1 MHDGSL
7 IQRDTVAQLVG
18 NYIDAVKD
26 ITRAYDLLHAAKN
39 RLNTSYGLGQRI
51 YSFDVLPHG
60 YGRGE
65 SLRDDSLATVLKQIK
80 LDAWR
85 VLVERLELR
94 KLLSIGRRSEL
105 DKQLADGKDLP
116 EITIENVW
124 GLFESAAANIDT
136 YMEEAVAEVFEM
148 LRPHRSKLKTNTE
161 FEVGKRV
168 VLERYVEPTY
178 NKKGFRVRYSYDA
191 QLTALDNVFLRL
203 DGKGVISTYHGP
215 CRDAIE
221 SAGADGR
228 CETEYFRLKCCLN
241 SNLHVEFKRLDL
253 VEQLNRIAGG
263 ARLKTKA

>member
-1 MHDGSL
+1 MAFSGDL
-7 IQRDTVAQLVG
+7 IKRDTVAQLVE
-18 NYIDAVKD
+18 NYNDAVKD
-26 ITRAYDLLHAAKN
+26 ITRAYDLLHTAKS

-148 LRPHRSKLKTNTE
+148 LPML
-161 FEVGKRV
+161 
-168 VLERYVEPTY
+168 
-178 NKKGFRVRYSYDA
+178 
-191 QLTALDNVFLRL
+191 
-203 DGKGVISTYHGP
+203 
-215 CRDAIE
+215 RDAGLIRNILY
-221 SAGADGR
+221 SG
-228 CETEYFRLKCCLN
+228 
-241 SNLHVEFKRLDL
+241 VW
-253 VEQLNRIAGG
+253 
-263 ARLKTKA
+263 TKYAYLQSRKEKEKKQ